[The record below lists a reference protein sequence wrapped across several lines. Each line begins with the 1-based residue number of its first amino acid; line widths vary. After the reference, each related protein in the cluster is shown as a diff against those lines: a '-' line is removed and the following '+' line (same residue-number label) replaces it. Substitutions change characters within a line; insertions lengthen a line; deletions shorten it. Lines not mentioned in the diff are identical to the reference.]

1 MAKMGAINLV
11 LLFILILNFS
21 NTVLADTHVEK
32 HPWTLKRNQEGVS
45 VYTRRVSGSSVLE
58 YKGNVVVDAPMD
70 RAIKLFEDDKKVPL
84 WFFHGS
90 QAREVERPDD
100 FTKVYYFIEKLPWPI
115 SNRDTVFE
123 RIKLIDQG
131 SGEIKYTLKSLPD
144 RLPRKKGIVRVI
156 YLKSSWRFIPMSGG
170 RTEIYFQQYA
180 RPEGFIPAFMVN
192 QLVID
197 VPFYSL
203 KNFRSLLEK
212 V

>member
-1 MAKMGAINLV
+1 
-11 LLFILILNFS
+11 
-21 NTVLADTHVEK
+21 
-32 HPWTLKRNQEGVS
+32 
-45 VYTRRVSGSSVLE
+45 
-58 YKGNVVVDAPMD
+58 
-70 RAIKLFEDDKKVPL
+70 
-84 WFFHGS
+84 
-90 QAREVERPDD
+90 
-100 FTKVYYFIEKLPWPI
+100 
-115 SNRDTVFE
+115 
-123 RIKLIDQG
+123 LIDQG

-156 YLKSSWRFIPMSGG
+156 YLKSFWRFIPMSGG
-170 RTEIYFQQYA
+170 RTELFQQYT